1 MSKATDTE
9 EVVLSHHGPFKG
21 EGRLHHEGRL
31 LLKTDTHMKAART
44 FQQHWT
50 KISTESAAHRGWR
63 LNPESEATD
72 AEAADTE
79 AGVCSSGILFQW
91 ASFLGQELTLRKIA
105 ICCSNLGWNGGIVTC
120 LGSLERHT
128 SCTNAKKVE
137 NSSC

>member
-1 MSKATDTE
+1 LSKATDTE
-9 EVVLSHHGPFKG
+9 EVVLSHHEPFKG
-21 EGRLHHEGRL
+21 EDRLRHEGRL
-31 LLKTDTHMKAART
+31 LLKTDTYMKAAST

-50 KISTESAAHRGWR
+50 KISTESAA
-63 LNPESEATD
+63 LDKPNPESKATD

-128 SCTNAKKVE
+128 SCTNAKKV
-137 NSSC
+137 

>member
-1 MSKATDTE
+1 MSKATGTE
-9 EVVLSHHGPFKG
+9 EVVLSHHEPFKG
-21 EGRLHHEGRL
+21 EDRLRHEGRL
-31 LLKTDTHMKAART
+31 LLKTDTYMKAAST
-44 FQQHWT
+44 FQP
-50 KISTESAAHRGWR
+50 SESAA
-63 LNPESEATD
+63 LDKPNPESKATD

-128 SCTNAKKVE
+128 SCTNAKKV
-137 NSSC
+137 